1 MAQNHTHDHFF
12 KIAFSRA
19 NVVADFIQAFLPGE
33 FSKQI
38 DASTLTRL
46 GDSFVDEQLA
56 QHYADLLYSVKF
68 GETPIIV
75 ALLFEYKSYTE
86 EYPHVQLARY
96 MLNCWQS
103 QLANK
108 EALVRV
114 VPILIYHGQGRW
126 RQRSMTDYFSPA
138 NPFLDSFVPDFQYL
152 LINLKRASDS
162 QFSLLKDDYAKVT
175 AGLLRTIR
183 ERRQLTRMFEEMAA
197 TFDTLVDSADG
208 EQFVKTAFLYV
219 HWSSKLTSAE
229 MVAIFNR
236 ISPKS
241 AQVVM
246 SAAEILLQEGLE
258 KGLEKG
264 FQIGVEQGIEQ
275 GIKKGVEQG
284 IKKGVE
290 QGIKKGVEQG
300 DHLATVK
307 HVKALLEAG
316 MNTEFIASAFD
327 LSPEQLAAILHEINQ

>member
-12 KIAFSRA
+12 KIAFSHT
-19 NVVADFIQAFLPGE
+19 NVVTDFIQTFLPPE
-33 FSKQI
+33 FSQRLNLN
-38 DASTLTRL
+38 TLVRL

-68 GETPIIV
+68 GDTPITV
-75 ALLFEYKSYTE
+75 ALLFEHKSYTE
-86 EYPHVQLARY
+86 EYPHFQLIRY
-96 MLNCWQS
+96 MLNLWQS
-103 QLANK
+103 QLANN
-108 EALVRV
+108 ESLTRV

-126 RQRSMTDYFSPA
+126 KQQAMTDYFDA
-138 NPFLDSFVPDFQYL
+138 ADPFLNSFVPDFQYL
-152 LINLKRASDS
+152 LINLRRAPDS

-183 ERRQLTRMFEEMAA
+183 GRRQLTRMFEEMAA
-197 TFDTLVDSADG
+197 TFDALVSSPDR

-219 HWSSKLTSAE
+219 HWSSKLTTAE

-264 FQIGVEQGIEQ
+264 YQMGVEQGLAKGLKDGVEQ
-275 GIKKGVEQG
+275 GLKKGVEEG
-284 IKKGVE
+284 IRKG
-290 QGIKKGVEQG
+290 
-300 DHLATVK
+300 
-307 HVKALLEAG
+307 VKALLDAG
-316 MNTEFIASAFD
+316 MTTDFIASAFD
-327 LSPEQLAAILHEINQ
+327 LSPEQLAAILREIKP